1 VLLVEPE
8 RAADVAEAVGRAS
21 LTQPS
26 AASAAVEA
34 LLAHRKTVFLIC
46 LGFARN
52 RGDAEDLA
60 QETYLHALRRV
71 PELRDETLLKAWLC
85 RIARNTCLDHL
96 RRAKLRRFIGL
107 AEAPEPRTPG
117 TPETLLQNE
126 ERYLALRAAVV
137 AMPGKLRDVLVLREY
152 GELAY
157 QEIAVS
163 LGIEPGTVMSRLHR
177 ARAWLASRLGKEAT
191 S

>member
-1 VLLVEPE
+1 MADSTE
-8 RAADVAEAVGRAS
+8 RTVTTDPSVAG
-21 LTQPS
+21 TP
-26 AASAAVEA
+26 VEA
-34 LLAHRKTVFLIC
+34 LLAHQQTVFLIC
-46 LGFARN
+46 LGFTKR

-60 QETYLHALRRV
+60 QETFLRAVRRV

-107 AEAPEPRTPG
+107 SEAPEPQTQA
-117 TPETLLQNE
+117 TPETLLRNE
-126 ERYLALRAAVV
+126 ERYGVLRAAVA
-137 AMPGKLRDVLVLREY
+137 AMPGRLRDVLVLREY
-152 GELAY
+152 GELGY

-163 LGIEPGTVMSRLHR
+163 LGIELGTVMSRLHR
-177 ARAWLASRLGKEAT
+177 ARAWLARRLGKEAT